1 MKDTI
6 SDVKIFEKK
15 QKDLVELRILF
26 LEVRRKTF
34 LWTDI
39 STLALLDFDE
49 ETEGEYILV
58 ARADNKIVGFISV
71 WLADNFIHHLYVDI
85 DYHNLGIGTKL
96 LNRVIEKIGFPVGLK
111 CIEKNKSAIEFYL
124 KRGFTEKGKGLS
136 EDEVYI
142 LLELQSQNGS
152 VIL

>member
-96 LNRVIEKIGFPVGLK
+96 LNRVIEKTGFPVGLK